1 MRLYLQKLPPNL
13 SYNSDDWLNSKA
25 MKATKTIDAS
35 VTLPIELYQ
44 ALVQQAQAHGYSVS
58 DEITALLTPLLMQVP
73 TELVQ
78 EFVAWEAASDEDWL
92 SMEATLASPDAVAAS
107 DEVEN

>member
-1 MRLYLQKLPPNL
+1 
-13 SYNSDDWLNSKA
+13 
-25 MKATKTIDAS
+25 MKTTKTIEAS

-58 DEITALLTPLLMQVP
+58 DEITALLTPLLMKAS
-73 TELVQ
+73 TDLNR

-92 SMEATLASPDAVAAS
+92 NMEATLASLDAVAVS
-107 DEVEN
+107 HEVEN

>member
-1 MRLYLQKLPPNL
+1 
-13 SYNSDDWLNSKA
+13 
-25 MKATKTIDAS
+25 MKATKTIDTS

-58 DEITALLTPLLMQVP
+58 DEITALLSPLLIQVP

-92 SMEATLASPDAVAAS
+92 SMEATLASVDAVAVS
-107 DEVEN
+107 HEVKN

>member
-1 MRLYLQKLPPNL
+1 
-13 SYNSDDWLNSKA
+13 

-44 ALVQQAQAHGYSVS
+44 ALVQQAQAHGYSIS

-92 SMEATLASPDAVAAS
+92 SMEATLASDDVAAAS
-107 DEVEN
+107 HKVKN